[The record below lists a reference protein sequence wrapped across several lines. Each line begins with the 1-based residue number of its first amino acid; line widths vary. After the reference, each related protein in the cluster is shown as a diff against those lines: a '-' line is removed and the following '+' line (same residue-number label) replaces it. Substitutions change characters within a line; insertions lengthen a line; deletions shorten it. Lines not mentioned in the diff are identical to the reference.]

1 MAVGASVDKIRIR
14 PILFRMVCVRL
25 TTTHIAETTPRQ
37 AMIRQAGV
45 TEAGRD
51 ILAARRTAEAADAER
66 RLIGEIPCYRKKI
79 PFIGKNTFVYRTPC
93 WHGRGDVA
101 RLQSSARHAGCC
113 AVSCKA
119 CCRRMTR
126 YAPSR
131 VAVA

>member
-66 RLIGEIPCYRKKI
+66 RLIGEIPCYRKKYLLSEKI
-79 PFIGKNTFVYRTPC
+79 PLYI
-93 WHGRGDVA
+93 
-101 RLQSSARHAGCC
+101 ARHAGM
-113 AVSCKA
+113 AAAMWHGSNPVHG
-119 CCRRMTR
+119 M
-126 YAPSR
+126 PD
-131 VAVA
+131 VVP